1 MVVKKPP
8 SSAGDAGLIPSQ
20 GAEIPHP
27 LGQLSP
33 HTTTKSL
40 MQPNKYTSK

>member
-27 LGQLSP
+27 LGQLEG
-33 HTTTKSL
+33 HTHHHKESDAA
-40 MQPNKYTSK
+40 K